1 MASQEII
8 YVCSC
13 RYHQLSLA
21 MSTLYTTKEV
31 EEPTK
36 EVEEPTTVEEPTKEV
51 DKCENEKAS
60 INPNRKKKNLELN
73 VLLLRGSFRSLIY
86 NTE

>member
-21 MSTLYTTKEV
+21 MSTLYT
-31 EEPTK
+31 TK